1 MYKQPMIKSDLP
13 RPKYD
18 VELPPAVSSMGY
30 LLEEEEMYRNQLVP
44 SFNPSWFITDIHSLH
59 MNH

>member
-18 VELPPAVSSMGY
+18 VELPPSVSSLGY
-30 LLEEEEMYRNQLVP
+30 LLEEEEMYRNQ
-44 SFNPSWFITDIHSLH
+44 
-59 MNH
+59 